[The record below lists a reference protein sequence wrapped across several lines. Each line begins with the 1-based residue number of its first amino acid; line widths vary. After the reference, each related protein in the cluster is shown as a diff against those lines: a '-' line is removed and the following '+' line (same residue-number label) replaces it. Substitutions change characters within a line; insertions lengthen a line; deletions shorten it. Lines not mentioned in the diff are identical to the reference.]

1 MKEVSEIFEKMQS
14 VFTEKTGFA
23 MEDTADLA
31 VRLYA
36 AAAEIQTLYAYSDW
50 AMKQSFPQ
58 TAGAGIE
65 KIQWSLPA
73 ACKLAKK
80 YKVEMP
86 IVNAVDDILS
96 GRLAARDALAT
107 MMGRQL
113 KQE

>member
-1 MKEVSEIFEKMQS
+1 MPC
-14 VFTEKTGFA
+14 
-23 MEDTADLA
+23 
-31 VRLYA
+31 
-36 AAAEIQTLYAYSDW
+36 
-50 AMKQSFPQ
+50 PQ
-58 TAGAGIE
+58 
-65 KIQWSLPA
+65 PA
-73 ACKLAKK
+73 SWRKK